1 MPNPSVFD
9 PRHAPAPGYLPPG
22 TPPSA
27 QQFVNLP
34 ESWAQEQA
42 RARAAAN
49 PFAPP
54 HTGPVS
60 AVDDEDVH
68 DPFDDDGDDSFA
80 DPDPLGDLPGDDEEP
95 APGRKGRKNR
105 KQRRKAKKK
114 RGFLHSRRPS
124 TPRRSGRRG
133 EGAYKSLGA
142 RPNVQ
147 KPKLQ
152 RTVRHVTYTKTEAI
166 AWFVQEPGPW
176 SMRSDRWQRERIKHE
191 ALVLSGLCDAGI
203 EQLHRRIVRRPWDVR
218 RWARKHD
225 TWANNPSAPGYNP
238 DRPARLPDVPGALSW
253 DGLIAGQQKALLWN
267 APTEKIRFWGLYLP
281 QQSPL
286 QQGLSKVA
294 SICGDTTKGLR
305 GKINAWADAAA
316 EQAYRDDEE
325 LLATLARTMAG
336 RGVKARPARPAE
348 LDYLLNRS
356 SLLGMPMVSSSD
368 VDQVGTGD
376 WSETD
381 IAALA
386 DAVNPSVVPGEDC
399 VKVSGVVAGRKMTGY
414 ATVLTIG
421 QMGDLP
427 IPESMLPWQVI
438 ADSIDS
444 TVEWS
449 DRFSLVGRRKA
460 TAEIARQAD
469 FIVAQWNQYEE
480 HNQDPPR
487 ELRRQYNEARK
498 VKDQL
503 DNATDGLTVRSKG
516 VYRMAVTGST
526 PDEVRQKVALI
537 REVYEPTIQIYQE
550 QGQYHLLREFMPGEQ
565 QANTAHTRRMPVQT
579 LAAGMGAV
587 GDRIGDQTGIPI
599 GETASIAARPV
610 CWDPWKAQEVKH
622 KSGLT
627 PLVAVPGGGKTF
639 LAGVI
644 TYLSVRAGAYAVVL
658 DPSGP
663 LRKLA
668 TLPELRK
675 FSRVH
680 ELTGRSRPGSLNL
693 YDIIADPDPA
703 DDEYNPDNIEL
714 YGEYPDLEDRKR
726 AAKATYDQDMSQA
739 RAERIE
745 TAVSVLNMML
755 RPRTQGEQYTYQV
768 LQRAA
773 QTVGGEREHNLRE
786 VLAEIDKISR
796 DLNDASLTPE
806 IRANA
811 GQVYSELDG
820 MSDLASARV
829 LFPPRDGT
837 AAPSISEE
845 LRDPDIRLT
854 ILTMPG
860 LQLPD
865 EHANPDTYT
874 ADQRMTGPLMHV
886 AQLLATRLT
895 YQLPRSWRKLLF
907 LDENKYLTTTGAGRT
922 LYMRVARD
930 SRKYNVRC
938 LASSQLPQDFLVG
951 GEDEAALAY
960 EVFIGD
966 LGGNE
971 AAIKGALKLL
981 GLPEGRGYEATIAN
995 LGGGGEETLDE
1006 YVNRDDID
1014 DQARRFVVKMADDIN
1029 LIRCDWTNW
1038 THLGHLFDA
1047 LRSDPTASRRSFA
1060 AREEAVA

>member
-9 PRHAPAPGYLPPG
+9 PKYTPTPGYLPPG
-22 TPPSA
+22 SLPSA
-27 QQFVNLP
+27 QPYVNLP
-34 ESWAQEQA
+34 PAWAADQQ
-42 RARAAAN
+42 RAAAN
-49 PFAPP
+49 PFAPQP
-54 HTGPVS
+54 P
-60 AVDDEDVH
+60 APELDDDDLDE
-68 DPFDDDGDDSFA
+68 PFDDDEA
-80 DPDPLGDLPGDDEEP
+80 DPLADIPGSFDDPDLGKK
-95 APGRKGRKNR
+95 GRKGRKA
-105 KQRRKAKKK
+105 RRTAKKK

-124 TPRRSGRRG
+124 KAPKSGKPG
-133 EGAYKSLGA
+133 EGYKSLGDRA
-142 RPNVQ
+142 NVQ

-152 RTVRHVTYTKTEAI
+152 RTVGHVTYTKREAI

-176 SMRSDRWQRERIKHE
+176 SMRSVHWQNRRITDE

-218 RWARKHD
+218 RWAAKHD
-225 TWANNPSAPGYNP
+225 RWANNPGQSGYNP
-238 DRPARLPDVPGALSW
+238 ALPSRLPDVPGALSW
-253 DGLIAGQQKALLWN
+253 DGLLAGQQQALLWN
-267 APTEKIRFWGLYLP
+267 APTEKVRYWGLYLP

-286 QQGLSKVA
+286 QQGLAKIA
-294 SICGDTTKGLR
+294 SICGDTDKGLR
-305 GKINAWADAAA
+305 GKINAWAQAAA
-316 EQAYRDDEE
+316 EQAFRDDQE
-325 LLATLARTMAG
+325 LLASLARTMAG

-348 LDYLLNRS
+348 MDYLLNRS
-356 SLLGMPMVSSSD
+356 SLLGMPMVTSSD
-368 VDQVGTGD
+368 IDQVGTGD
-376 WSETD
+376 WVETD

-386 DAVNPSVVPGEDC
+386 DAVNPSAIPGEDC
-399 VKVSGVVAGRKMTGY
+399 IKVSGVIAGRMMTGY
-414 ATVLTIG
+414 ASVLTIG
-421 QMGDLP
+421 QMGELP
-427 IPESMLPWQVI
+427 IPEIMLPWQVL
-438 ADSIDS
+438 ADSVDS

-449 DRFSLVGRRKA
+449 DRLSLIGRKKA
-460 TAEIARQAD
+460 TQEIARQAD
-469 FIVAQWNQYEE
+469 FIVAQYNQYLE
-480 HNQDPPR
+480 HNQDPPID
-487 ELRRQYNEARK
+487 LKKQYLAARK
-498 VKDQL
+498 LKDKL
-503 DNATDGLTVRSKG
+503 DNDTDGLTVRSKG
-516 VYRMAVTGST
+516 VYRMAVTGAT
-526 PDEVRQKVALI
+526 PDEVRHKVAQI

-550 QGQYHLLREFMPGEQ
+550 QGQYHLLREFMPGES
-565 QANTAHTRRMPVQT
+565 QANTAHQRRMQVQT

-599 GETASIAARPV
+599 GETAAIAARPV
-610 CWDPWKAQEVKH
+610 CWDPWKAQEQKH

-693 YDIIADPDPA
+693 YDIIADPNPK
-703 DDEYNPDNIEL
+703 DDDYNPDNVDL
-714 YGEYPDLEDRKR
+714 YGEYTSAEDRRR
-726 AAKATYDQDMSQA
+726 AAKAAYEQDVSQA
-739 RAERIE
+739 KAERIE

-755 RPRTQGEQYTYQV
+755 RPRTQAKDSTYQV
-768 LQRAA
+768 LQLAA
-773 QTVGGEREHNLRE
+773 QEVGGDRDHDLRQ
-786 VLAEIDKISR
+786 VLEEINRISR
-796 DLNDASLTPE
+796 DLEDASLTPD
-806 IRANA
+806 IRATA
-811 GQVYSELDG
+811 GQVYSELNG
-820 MSDLASARV
+820 MANLASARV
-829 LFPPRDGT
+829 LFPPT
-837 AAPSISEE
+837 AGAAPPSISEE

-995 LGGGGEETLDE
+995 LGGGGEDSLDE
-1006 YVNRDDID
+1006 NINRDETD

-1038 THLGHLFDA
+1038 VHLKHLFDA
-1047 LRSDPTASRRSFA
+1047 LRSDPTASRQNI
-1060 AREEAVA
+1060 AREGAVA